1 MHQKW
6 GGIIYWKSVRVYS
19 GLWYKWVHLKDFV
32 FGPVDH
38 GKRKWGS
45 YPTDALFNGAFIG
58 SCARWRGM
66 EIIKICVEPVLPLKV
81 VTNFWPKILSFDKM
95 DPTLVEEEEFFAFE
109 ISWFLKCK
117 RRQISPPREE
127 SLLIKRVR
135 QLCWNVFVPLCWIQ
149 KMYERGWESRRKR
162 CKEKGKKS

>member
-1 MHQKW
+1 
-6 GGIIYWKSVRVYS
+6 
-19 GLWYKWVHLKDFV
+19 
-32 FGPVDH
+32 
-38 GKRKWGS
+38 
-45 YPTDALFNGAFIG
+45 
-58 SCARWRGM
+58 M

-135 QLCWNVFVPLCWIQ
+135 QLC
-149 KMYERGWESRRKR
+149 
-162 CKEKGKKS
+162 